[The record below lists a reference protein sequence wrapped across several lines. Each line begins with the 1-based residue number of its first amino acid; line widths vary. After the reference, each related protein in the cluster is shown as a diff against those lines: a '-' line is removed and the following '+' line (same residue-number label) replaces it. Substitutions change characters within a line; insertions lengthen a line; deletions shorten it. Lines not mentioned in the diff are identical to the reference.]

1 MRALRQLPPTR
12 TILATLRGSLAVLAV
27 LVLIV
32 GCGPPPSTKP
42 QEVAPQPQPERPSM
56 ASLSAN
62 VRDLEERQ
70 STLVQKRA
78 ELEGEFA
85 KLSEAHGELVTL
97 RDEVLAAQREA
108 VERAASLEAVTA
120 ETLQQQ
126 RVARAQVARPPT
138 PGGPG
143 WKPFVVHTA
152 SFRNAR
158 QALAEAER
166 LDRLGYLAYTA
177 KVDLGRKGVWYRS
190 LVDRFDSV
198 QEARTFARRLKGNA
212 KLKYAAPMR
221 LPFAVDLGG
230 YASQEKAREA
240 TATLGRKG
248 IHPYIVKETDTDGST
263 SYRLRLG
270 AYKKRSEA
278 AAASERAA
286 RAGAQSAV
294 VTP

>member
-1 MRALRQLPPTR
+1 
-12 TILATLRGSLAVLAV
+12 
-27 LVLIV
+27 
-32 GCGPPPSTKP
+32 
-42 QEVAPQPQPERPSM
+42 M
-56 ASLSAN
+56 ASLGTK

-108 VERAASLEAVTA
+108 VERASSLEAVTA
-120 ETLQQQ
+120 ETLKQQ
-126 RVARAQVARPPT
+126 RVARAQAARPPT

-143 WKPFVVHTA
+143 WKPIVVHTA

-158 QALAEAER
+158 EALEEAER
-166 LDRLGYLAYTA
+166 LDRLGYMAYTA
-177 KVDLGRKGVWYRS
+177 RVDLGRKGIWYRS
-190 LVDRFDSV
+190 LVDRFSSV
-198 QEARTFARRLKGNA
+198 QEAQSFARSLKGNA

-221 LPFAVDLGG
+221 LPFTVDLGG
-230 YASQEKAREA
+230 YASREKVRAARAE
-240 TATLGRKG
+240 LGRKG
-248 IHPYIVKETDTDGST
+248 IHPYIVNETGADGST
-263 SYRLRLG
+263 IYRLRLG
-270 AYKKRSEA
+270 AFKKYSEA
-278 AAASERAA
+278 EAASEWAA